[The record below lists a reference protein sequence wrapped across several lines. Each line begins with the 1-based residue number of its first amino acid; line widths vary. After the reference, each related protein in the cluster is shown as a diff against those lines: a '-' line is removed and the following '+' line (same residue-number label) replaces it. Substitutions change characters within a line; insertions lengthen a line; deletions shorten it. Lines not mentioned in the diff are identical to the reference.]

1 MYITNVSDYENMTDD
16 YNDTLS
22 LNNNYNINGNIIDI
36 ILPTLLSTKQY
47 GLTFLCLM
55 SLMIYT

>member
-1 MYITNVSDYENMTDD
+1 MTDD

-36 ILPTLLSTKQY
+36 ILPTLLSTKPY